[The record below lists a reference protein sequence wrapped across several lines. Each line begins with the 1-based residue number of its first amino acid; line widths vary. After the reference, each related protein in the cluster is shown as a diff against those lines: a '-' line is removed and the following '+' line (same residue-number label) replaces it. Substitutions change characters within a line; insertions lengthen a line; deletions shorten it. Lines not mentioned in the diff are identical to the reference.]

1 MLTVLDLHYN
11 DITPFGAT
19 ALAHVL
25 KVNTTL
31 TSLDMSYN
39 GAGDP
44 GAYAFCR
51 AMRENSTLTDLN
63 LSHNSVSPGMMATL
77 QVRSGASECAS
88 PPGEGERDR
97 EACFQLQSAQE
108 RESMQGQESFC
119 PSLPSSLRVSKK
131 TRAETERQQ
140 KDKEHRGLRHA
151 LWDLSR
157 HDDARRTKL
166 RRIAGAQVSTQ
177 STTVARA
184 ARPVPPI

>member
-108 RESMQGQESFC
+108 GEYARTGKFLPFSALISARVQEDEGRDGEAAEGQRTQGPQTRSVG
-119 PSLPSSLRVSKK
+119 SLTS
-131 TRAETERQQ
+131 
-140 KDKEHRGLRHA
+140 
-151 LWDLSR
+151 
-157 HDDARRTKL
+157 
-166 RRIAGAQVSTQ
+166 
-177 STTVARA
+177 
-184 ARPVPPI
+184 